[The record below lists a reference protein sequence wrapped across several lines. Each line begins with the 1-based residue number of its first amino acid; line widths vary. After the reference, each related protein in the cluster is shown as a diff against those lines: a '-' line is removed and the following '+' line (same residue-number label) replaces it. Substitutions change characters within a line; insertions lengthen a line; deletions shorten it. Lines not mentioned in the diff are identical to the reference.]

1 MSRRRNMTKQT
12 ILWNTAAVLV
22 ATLSFSTHAQDNI
35 IPNNAWWGEITAE
48 ATAVRCGANESYYPL
63 TFLTAGDVVRVVGKR
78 QDWYQ
83 IVTEGASFE
92 GVVGYI
98 KYPEKN
104 SSVFMVE
111 VDSGTSSGE
120 IDIIAKNIESDEMYR
135 SWRPIYRLGD
145 GDTVRVISTE
155 RKAPGTLHREAY
167 IVHTVALPQEAVGW
181 VNISNIKKTTEPV
194 KEQTVVDT
202 TPTVQGGVGDIE
214 TTISSEPSIDS
225 VASEIKEELL
235 LLTLSELEEA
245 WAAISKEPVLG
256 AEIAPLHDL
265 YGQLLE
271 ENIGDLVIERIS
283 AGRMKQ
289 LEIWKQLKSQ
299 KERIAALQARLG
311 TETGA
316 VGEYIEVMDT
326 YGDYALIGRLALSN
340 TFNGKIRPFMY
351 RVQNN
356 SGRTVGY
363 LPANPDWNLSSIVGQ
378 VVGISGNVNWDSSW
392 RVNVVEASGFD
403 LLAPTTVQAP
413 SDIQ

>member
-1 MSRRRNMTKQT
+1 MTKQT
-12 ILWNTAAVLV
+12 NLWNTAAVLV

-35 IPNNAWWGEITAE
+35 IPNNAWWGEVTTE

-63 TFLTAGDVVRVVGKR
+63 TFLTTGDVVRVVGKR

-92 GVVGYI
+92 SVVGYI

-111 VDSGTSSGE
+111 VDNGTSNGE
-120 IDIIAKNIESDEMYR
+120 IDIIAKNVESDEMYR
-135 SWRPIYRLGD
+135 SWRPVYRLGD

-167 IVHTVALPQEAVGW
+167 IVHTVALPQEAIGW

-194 KEQTVVDT
+194 KEQTVVNT
-202 TPTVQGGVGDIE
+202 TPTIQGGVGDIE

-245 WAAISKEPVLG
+245 WAAISKEPVIG

-299 KERIAALQARLG
+299 KERIATLQARLG

-316 VGEYIEVMDT
+316 VSEYIEVMDT

-363 LPANPDWNLSSIVGQ
+363 LPAHPDWNLSSIVGQ
-378 VVGISGNVNWDSSW
+378 IVGISGNVNWDASW

-403 LLAPTTVQAP
+403 LLAPTTVKAP